1 MKVNAIKALLCFGA
15 FILFVALHT
24 FYRMAG
30 GNSSVVGAWIGNILF
45 LFPAI
50 SVPFYIWKK
59 YPFNN
64 NSTVEVKSI
73 NSRVLESSLKD
84 PDANSPNTWL
94 HPIGET
100 TTGETL
106 VDSKT
111 NTPSAEKANLSKFQ
125 ELDNKLNQLEELLRS
140 GILTEFE
147 FEEKSKTVK
156 FDFRS
161 SIAAKKIG
169 AIKEG
174 QIKQVQSALA
184 TGILSEGEAHFKIKL
199 IDARFACAYCA
210 HTANTIS
217 ENCPNCERD
226 ASGKLPEGFERFCCE
241 RCGFHSYE
249 DFESCQL
256 CLDSAIIPK
265 NEPEV
270 ANDHSWKKDFSIVE
284 IVIIFCALVG
294 IALAILMER

>member
-1 MKVNAIKALLCFGA
+1 MKNFKTVNIVISILCGIWLIARFIHFSSINTNYGPPTLSPPFVLGMFAACGLL
-15 FILFVALHT
+15 
-24 FYRMAG
+24 
-30 GNSSVVGAWIGNILF
+30 
-45 LFPAI
+45 PAI
-50 SVPFYIWKK
+50 LWIIYAVLRKRDKFHETASHQYAATKTS
-59 YPFNN
+59 YNN
-64 NSTVEVKSI
+64 Q
-73 NSRVLESSLKD
+73 ES
-84 PDANSPNTWL
+84 AWL
-94 HPIGET
+94 HPTDET

-111 NTPSAEKANLSKFQ
+111 NTPSAEKANLSKSQ

-184 TGILSEGEAHFKIKL
+184 TGVLSEVEAQWKIKL
-199 IDARFACAYCA
+199 IDARFVCAYCA
-210 HTANTIS
+210 HTTNTIS

-226 ASGKLPEGFERFCCE
+226 ASGRLPEDVDRFCCE
-241 RCGFHSYE
+241 RCGFESYE

-270 ANDHSWKKDFSIVE
+270 ANDHSWKKDYSILDL
-284 IVIIFCALVG
+284 VIITCALVG
-294 IALAILMER
+294 IAVAILMMG